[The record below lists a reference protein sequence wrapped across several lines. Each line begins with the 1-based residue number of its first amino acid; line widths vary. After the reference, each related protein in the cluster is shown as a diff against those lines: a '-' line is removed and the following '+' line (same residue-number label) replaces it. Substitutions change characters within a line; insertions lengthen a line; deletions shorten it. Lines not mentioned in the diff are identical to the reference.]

1 MIPANYTAMAAQL
14 QEIRDPRSRRGQRYE
29 WRYLLLI
36 VASAVLAGQQSVR
49 GMAQWAVEQAPA
61 LLAHLQPQRAQ
72 IPSVA
77 TLHRVLTK
85 VPIAELERRLSA
97 YTSQVDQAEVD
108 VGSLRTKQGEVLR
121 GQSVDGKTLCG
132 ASQHGEVV
140 HLVSLV
146 RHESGIALA
155 QERVASKIDERK
167 AACHLLTPTALRH
180 TVTTTDALYTQ
191 VKQAEQILTDGG
203 HYLMVVKRNQ
213 PSLYQAIELAFAAW
227 PPINA
232 EEAGFW
238 QFQTYTTSGKAHGR
252 LERRT
257 LHSPQPSTTI
267 SNGPAWLKSCG
278 ALVSAPRSRPA
289 KSPPMCAMPSPVCPR
304 AWSRWLRSSCSGVA
318 IGRLKTNFTMCAMSP
333 LAKTAA
339 KCIQAMPR
347 KHSQP
352 CVMASWPYSATKA
365 GLHRQPLSVIFLS
378 MCNML
383 CVCSVLLQLD
393 TALTYPL
400 GYIDIL

>member
-1 MIPANYTAMAAQL
+1 MIPANYTTIAAQL

-97 YTSQVDQAEVD
+97 YTSQVDQADVD

-257 LHSPQPSTTI
+257 LHSTPALNDYLQWPGVAQVLRRTGQRTEIKTGKITTHVRYAVT
-267 SNGPAWLKSCG
+267 SLPPR
-278 ALVSAPRSRPA
+278 LVSLAQIELLWRRHWTIENQLHHVRDVSFGEDRCQVHTGNAPQALAALRNGLLALLRYEGWP
-289 KSPPMCAMPSPVCPR
+289 SPPTAFRHFSIDVQH
-304 AWSRWLRSSCSGVA
+304 ALRLLGA
-318 IGRLKTNFTMCAMSP
+318 I
-333 LAKTAA
+333 
-339 KCIQAMPR
+339 
-347 KHSQP
+347 
-352 CVMASWPYSATKA
+352 AT
-365 GLHRQPLSVIFLS
+365 
-378 MCNML
+378 
-383 CVCSVLLQLD
+383 
-393 TALTYPL
+393 
-400 GYIDIL
+400 